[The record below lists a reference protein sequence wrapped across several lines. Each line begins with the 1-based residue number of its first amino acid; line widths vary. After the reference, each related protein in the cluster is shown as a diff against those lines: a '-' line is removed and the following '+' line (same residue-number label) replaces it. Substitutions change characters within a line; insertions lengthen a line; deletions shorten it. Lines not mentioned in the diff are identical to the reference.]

1 MSWIHHIG
9 LVCSDIQ
16 KSEQFYTEH
25 FGLKRARETAVPATE
40 TQKIFGINS
49 AAHIIALA
57 AEGGQEIELFE
68 FPDAKHLKPAQGA
81 ISHLALFVGN
91 RRECHDR
98 LKAKG
103 IDTIFIDRGEG
114 RYVYFVKDPDGNLI
128 ELRE

>member
-9 LVCSDIQ
+9 IVCSDIK
-16 KSEQFYTEH
+16 KSEQFYTEY
-25 FGLKRARETAVPATE
+25 FGLKRARETTVPSAE
-40 TQKIFGINS
+40 TNKIFGINS
-49 AAHIIALA
+49 AAHIIALS
-57 AEGGQEIELFE
+57 AENGSEIELFE
-68 FPDAKHLKPAQGA
+68 FPDAKPPKPSQGG

-91 RRECHDR
+91 RREYHDR